1 MSEKTLCE
9 TKVNNTSV
17 HNKNLIIFPL
27 IFLLVAVIGLFYVK
41 WDPYYDRAF
50 IAATTH
56 SIGTSIITGKIAA
69 APAPSWDAALGYAT
83 AYFKAVWKAVVLG
96 LLLGSLVQVL
106 IPKHWVIN
114 VLGSQRF
121 RSTAWAGVASLP
133 GMMCSC
139 CAAPVTVGL
148 RERSASV
155 GASLAFFLGNPV
167 LNPATIIFMGF
178 VLSWEFAIFRIVAG
192 LILVF
197 GISTLAN
204 RLSGETIAPSTM
216 LKEEISSLEG
226 NALFSRWLQALGRL
240 IIDTIPAY
248 LIIVFILGALRAW
261 LFPVLGPEAGNS
273 ALAIIGLA
281 VAGTLF
287 VIPTAAEIPIIQT
300 LMAFGLGVG
309 PAAALLITLPAV
321 SLPSLL
327 IINRAFPKTILLFVV
342 VSVVIIGI
350 ISGFVATAIL

>member
-1 MSEKTLCE
+1 MAERILC
-9 TKVNNTSV
+9 KIKSNNTSV
-17 HNKNLIIFPL
+17 SSKKLIILPV
-27 IFLLVAVIGLFYVK
+27 IFFLVAIIGLFYVK

-50 IAATTH
+50 VAATTH
-56 SIGTSIITGKIAA
+56 SIGASIVTGKSAD

-106 IPKHWVIN
+106 IPKNWVVRVFGN
-114 VLGSQRF
+114 QRF
-121 RSTAWAGVASLP
+121 RSTALAGIVSLP

-148 RERSASV
+148 RARSASV
-155 GASLAFFLGNPV
+155 GAALAFFMGNPV

-178 VLSWEFAIFRIVAG
+178 VLSWQFAIFRIISG
-192 LILVF
+192 LILVL

-204 RLSGETIAPSTM
+204 RFSDEATVPATM
-216 LKEEISSLEG
+216 LDREITSAEY
-226 NALFSRWLQALGRL
+226 NNLFSRWMQSLGRL
-240 IIDTIPAY
+240 IIDTLPAY
-248 LIIVFILGALRAW
+248 LVVVFILGALRAW
-261 LFPVLGPEAGNS
+261 FFPVFGPESSNS

-281 VAGTLF
+281 IAGTFF

-327 IINRAFPKTILLFVV
+327 IIKRSFPKKVLLFVV
-342 VSVVIIGI
+342 VSVVIIGV
-350 ISGFVATAIL
+350 ISGFVATFIL

>member
-1 MSEKTLCE
+1 MENQPVYKPTTTLASP
-9 TKVNNTSV
+9 N
-17 HNKNLIIFPL
+17 NKNRFIFSVIFFLI
-27 IFLLVAVIGLFYVK
+27 AAIGLFYVK
-41 WDPYYDRAF
+41 WDPYYNRAF
-50 IAATTH
+50 VAATTH
-56 SIGTSIITGKIAA
+56 SLGTSIITGKIAS
-69 APAPSWDAALGYAT
+69 APVPSWDAAVSYAT
-83 AYFKAVWKAVVLG
+83 AYFNAVWKAVVLG

-106 IPKHWVIN
+106 IPKNWIARF
-114 VLGSQRF
+114 LGPQRF
-121 RSTAWAGVASLP
+121 RSTAIAGAASLP

-155 GASLAFFLGNPV
+155 GSALAFFLGNPV

-178 VLSWEFAIFRIVAG
+178 VLSWEFAIFRIIAG

-197 GISTLAN
+197 GVSTLAN
-204 RLSGETIAPSTM
+204 RFSDESITSSNIPDDEDFSAENTSLFGKW
-216 LKEEISSLEG
+216 LK
-226 NALFSRWLQALGRL
+226 ALGQL

-248 LIIVFILGALRAW
+248 LVVVFILGALRAW
-261 LFPVLGPEAGNS
+261 LFPVFEPELNNS
-273 ALAIIGLA
+273 VSTIIFLAI
-281 VAGTLF
+281 AGTLF

-327 IINRAFPKTILLFVV
+327 IIKRAFPTKVLLFVIA
-342 VSVVIIGI
+342 SVATIGI
-350 ISGFVATAIL
+350 ISGFIATIIL